1 MRTVFDRRVRKL
13 GLTRAQWLA
22 LTRLHRRP
30 GASQSELADMMEV
43 EKATAGRLID
53 RLEAK
58 GWVERRA
65 QAGDRRIN
73 RVYLTTE
80 AERVHKRIW
89 RIAEATVDDAL
100 VRPLAAGGRP
110 APQASGPRQ
119 VQADRDCRQSRPATQ
134 SEERRPRR
142 DPRQEQAGRS
152 PGRCGRRAGRPM
164 TMASLRLLRPRA
176 FPATFDWRR
185 NMRPILLIAV
195 PALVIIAALTFWLQ
209 GGRYASTENAYVKAD
224 IAQIASEV
232 QGRIAELTIRDHATV
247 AQGEVLVRLD
257 PEPYRLALAKA
268 EAELDSARSAVEQLK
283 VSLRESKA
291 EHKEAE
297 SRMLYLEVQAKRQHD
312 LAERGVSP
320 ATKIELADSEALQAR
335 DRVSMLRERIARV
348 EAALGGNPERPTD
361 SYAAVR
367 EKMALRD
374 RAALDLAYTEI
385 KAPRAGVVVNFKL
398 QPGEQIKAQ
407 TPLFSIV
414 SDRRP
419 WVEANFK
426 ETDLTNVVV
435 GQKATVVLD
444 IYPDI
449 TWDAEVESIS
459 PATGAE
465 FAILPPQNASGNW
478 VKVVQRLPVRLRLI
492 ERPGEP
498 AAARRHDGVGQ
509 HRHAAL
515 AQPVQHLRRRYGGSC
530 QAVMP
535 NVLSLATGC
544 PRLAAVARARDR
556 TAGGGGRSRRARLAT
571 TAAPAR

>member
-1 MRTVFDRRVRKL
+1 MSSPTPELVNRLSPAAAAGPVPAGDVRRVLR
-13 GLTRAQWLA
+13 
-22 LTRLHRRP
+22 
-30 GASQSELADMMEV
+30 
-43 EKATAGRLID
+43 GRLI
-53 RLEAK
+53 L
-58 GWVERRA
+58 
-65 QAGDRRIN
+65 I
-73 RVYLTTE
+73 
-80 AERVHKRIW
+80 
-89 RIAEATVDDAL
+89 
-100 VRPLAAGGRP
+100 
-110 APQASGPRQ
+110 
-119 VQADRDCRQSRPATQ
+119 C
-134 SEERRPRR
+134 
-142 DPRQEQAGRS
+142 
-152 PGRCGRRAGRPM
+152 
-164 TMASLRLLRPRA
+164 
-176 FPATFDWRR
+176 
-185 NMRPILLIAV
+185 LLIAV

-232 QGRIAELTIRDHATV
+232 QGRIAALTIRDHATV

-268 EAELDSARSAVEQLK
+268 EAELDSARSAIEQLK

-291 EHKEAE
+291 EHKEAQ

-492 ERPGEP
+492 ERQGEP
-498 AAARRHDGVGQ
+498 ALRAGMTAWVSIDTQRSRSLSSIFGGGTAAAAR
-509 HRHAAL
+509 
-515 AQPVQHLRRRYGGSC
+515 P
-530 QAVMP
+530 
-535 NVLSLATGC
+535 
-544 PRLAAVARARDR
+544 
-556 TAGGGGRSRRARLAT
+556 
-571 TAAPAR
+571 